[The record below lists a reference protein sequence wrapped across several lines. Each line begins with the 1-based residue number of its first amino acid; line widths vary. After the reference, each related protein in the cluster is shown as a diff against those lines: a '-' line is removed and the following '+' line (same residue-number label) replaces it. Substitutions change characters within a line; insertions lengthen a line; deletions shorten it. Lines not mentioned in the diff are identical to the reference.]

1 MRAARLRRRRDV
13 QPEGAARAL
22 VLSCDLYIA
31 HLGAEAFRRGI
42 AAAKELRSR
51 GLSVRID
58 PRTAKLDKQMQLAN
72 REGTR
77 FALIIGETEIAS
89 GRYQLK
95 DMDSGIQELVAADD
109 WAKIEQRVKVS
120 HADEN

>member
-1 MRAARLRRRRDV
+1 M
-13 QPEGAARAL
+13 
-22 VLSCDLYIA
+22 
-31 HLGAEAFRRGI
+31 
-42 AAAKELRSR
+42 
-51 GLSVRID
+51 RID

-95 DMDSGIQELVAADD
+95 DMDSGIQEPVAADD